1 MKCSKSCSG
10 RNVNNSSTTHRPNP
24 PGPVSAIHRRYR
36 VHPFGAQGFHRF
48 RLCRHGLWRLGM
60 GVCGSRSPL
69 TLFFRVSL
77 NPPGYGR
84 RQWSTLPIKATTRTD
99 DRTQD
104 TLFPPRPGR
113 PFAKPGAQPRPRS
126 VEPQRHPFSFTSWS
140 VFLLSTPS
148 PPHIPIGGFYTQG
161 VGGRVAKW

>member
-10 RNVNNSSTTHRPNP
+10 RNVNNSSTTHR
-24 PGPVSAIHRRYR
+24 ARYR
-36 VHPFGAQGFHRF
+36 QSTADTGSIPLGPRDFTAFGFAA
-48 RLCRHGLWRLGM
+48 M
-60 GVCGSRSPL
+60 GSVASGWGVGGSRSPL

-126 VEPQRHPFSFTSWS
+126 VEPQRHPFSFTSWG